1 MARKPNAPTV
11 RTAEVHA
18 PQEAANGLTGGVDDL
33 LSADGRQSPAAAA
46 IGRGARRLLATYGL
60 TTLSEF
66 PLPNGRRADIL
77 GLDDKGIV
85 WIVEIKSSVE
95 DFKSD
100 RKWPEYR
107 DFCDHLLFAV
117 AADFPIDILPA
128 DTGLVI
134 ADRFGG
140 ELVRPPPVHALNP
153 SRRRGL
159 LLRVA
164 RAAMARNHRHDDPE
178 LALEQLVRE

>member
-1 MARKPNAPTV
+1 MAVKPNAPTV
-11 RTAEVHA
+11 RMDEVGA
-18 PQEAANGLTGGVDDL
+18 PQEAVPQPAGGVQDL
-33 LSADGRQSPAAAA
+33 LSTDGRQSPAAAA
-46 IGRGARRLLATYGL
+46 IGRGVRRLLAAHGL

-77 GLDDKGIV
+77 GLDDKGVV

-95 DFKSD
+95 DFRSD

-117 AADFPIDILPA
+117 AADFPHDILPP
-128 DTGLVI
+128 DTGLII

-140 ELVRPPPVHALNP
+140 ELVRPPPLHALNS

-159 LLRVA
+159 LLRIA

-178 LALEQLVRE
+178 LAFELFVRK